1 MAEHSFTN
9 FLYHTAPGRFL
20 LKGLTRPFL
29 SKAVGAFLS
38 CGASRI
44 LNRSFIKRNGIDLSE
59 CEKTEFRT
67 FNECFTR
74 KLRAEARPLAKDSEA
89 LISPCDGLL
98 SVYPITRG
106 LVVPV
111 KQSWY
116 SICALLRSESLAQEF
131 EGGRCLVFRL
141 QVTDYHRY
149 VFFASGKAAEPVKIS
164 GRLHTV
170 RPIALRDLPV
180 FTENA
185 REFTVIE
192 TDVFGTAVQMEVGAM
207 MVGKIA
213 NHPLPFDESG
223 FARVERGAE
232 KGCFLFGGSTIIV
245 LLKKGCAPDLAAYLE
260 ATAQDIETPV
270 RLGMELL

>member
-1 MAEHSFTN
+1 MALQHFTEESFDKA
-9 FLYHTAPGRFL
+9 LAQPGL
-20 LKGLTRPFL
+20 LVADFWAEWCGPC
-29 SKAVGAFLS
+29 KAV
-38 CGASRI
+38 
-44 LNRSFIKRNGIDLSE
+44 
-59 CEKTEFRT
+59 
-67 FNECFTR
+67 
-74 KLRAEARPLAKDSEA
+74 
-89 LISPCDGLL
+89 SPIVD
-98 SVYPITRG
+98 
-106 LVVPV
+106 
-111 KQSWY
+111 
-116 SICALLRSESLAQEF
+116 ELAQEF

-260 ATAQDIETPV
+260 ATAQDTETPV
-270 RLGMELL
+270 RLGIELL

>member
-1 MAEHSFTN
+1 MADSSFTK

-38 CGASRI
+38 CGASRVF
-44 LNRSFIKRNGIDLSE
+44 NRSFVKRNGINLSE
-59 CEKTEFRT
+59 CESQKFRT
-67 FNECFTR
+67 FNDCFTR
-74 KLRAEARPLAKDSEA
+74 KLKDGARPIDPDANA
-89 LISPCDGLL
+89 LLSPCDGLL
-98 SVYPITRG
+98 SVYLIEKG

-116 SICALLRSESLAQEF
+116 SIADLLRDEALAARF

-149 VFFASGKAAEPVKIS
+149 AFFASGKAAAPVAIP

-170 RPIALRDLPV
+170 RPIALREIPV

-185 REFTVIE
+185 REYTLLE
-192 TDVFGTAVQMEVGAM
+192 TDVFGEAVQMEVGAM

-213 NHPLPFDESG
+213 NHPLACGEDG
-223 FARVERGAE
+223 FARVERGSE

-245 LLKKGCAPDLAAYLE
+245 LLKKDRSPALE
-260 ATAQDIETPV
+260 DYINATAQDLETPV
-270 RLGMELL
+270 RFGQALR

>member
-1 MAEHSFTN
+1 MASFTN

-38 CGASRI
+38 CGASRVF
-44 LNRSFIKRNGIDLSE
+44 NRSFVRRNGIDLSE
-59 CEKTEFRT
+59 CEQTKFRS
-67 FNECFTR
+67 FNDCFTR
-74 KLRAEARPLAKDSEA
+74 KLRESARPVAADPAA

-98 SVYPITRG
+98 SVYPIEKG

-111 KQSWY
+111 KQSRY
-116 SICALLRSESLAQEF
+116 SVADLLRSESLAAKF

-149 VFFASGKAAEPVKIS
+149 AFFASGRAKAPVRLP

-170 RPIALRDLPV
+170 RPIALRELPV
-180 FTENA
+180 FCENA
-185 REFTVIE
+185 REYTLLQ
-192 TDVFGTAVQMEVGAM
+192 TDRFGEAVQMEVGAM

-213 NHPLPFDESG
+213 NHPLSYEADG

-245 LLKKGCAPDLAAYLE
+245 LLEKDRAPALSAYLE
-260 ATAQDIETPV
+260 ATARDLETPV
-270 RLGMELL
+270 RL